1 MRRFVKK
8 NENASDDEPIGD
20 IYRRQ
25 PEIKHLRSK
34 LLSIG
39 GQEVELTSLPDR
51 DLPILLALGERF
63 TGVTVR
69 VVRQGGASF
78 RNIALLWL
86 GRETSLSA
94 IVTGYALAS
103 DRVWYPHAW
112 GIENEAV
119 LETTEI
125 HIDYFGRY
133 LTGDDATA
141 FAKMH
146 VIPSVSL

>member
-1 MRRFVKK
+1 MRRFMKK

-20 IYRRQ
+20 IYRRR

-63 TGVTVR
+63 TGATVR